1 MIAAV
6 IDCSAMVDLL
16 ASAGST
22 GLRADGLLA
31 DCVLAAPHLIDPE
44 FVSAARW
51 IARQHPERAEQV
63 ERLLTE
69 FSQVPIMRFE
79 HGPLRQHAWKW
90 RHDLSAYDAMYV
102 ALAHELGLPLVTS
115 DARLAATAQRWCDT
129 RLLADVVGQDHPSG
143 TTAVSAT
150 AGRT

>member
-16 ASAGST
+16 GST
-22 GLRADGLLA
+22 GSTDLRTNGGLA

-44 FVSAARW
+44 FVSAARRL
-51 IARQHPERAEQV
+51 ARQHPDRTEHV

-79 HGPLRQHAWKW
+79 HGPLRHHAWKW
-90 RHDLSAYDAMYV
+90 HHDLSAYDAMYV

-115 DARLAATAQRWCDT
+115 DARLAATAQRWCET
-129 RLLADVVGQDHPSG
+129 RLLADVVGREHPAES
-143 TTAVSAT
+143 TAASTT